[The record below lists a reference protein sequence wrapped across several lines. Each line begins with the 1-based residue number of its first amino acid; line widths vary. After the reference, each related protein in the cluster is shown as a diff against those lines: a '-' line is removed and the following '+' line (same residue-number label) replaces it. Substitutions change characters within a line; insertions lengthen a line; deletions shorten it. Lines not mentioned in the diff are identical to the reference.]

1 MIFLGEA
8 GSGKHRI
15 FFLTK
20 KTTFVR
26 VDIEKEEGIIYP
38 SIFVRS
44 LPAAGSTLVAHVYA
58 VIC

>member
-1 MIFLGEA
+1 MEEG
-8 GSGKHRI
+8 GTGKCRI
-15 FFLTK
+15 FSLTK

-26 VDIEKEEGIIYP
+26 VDIEKEEGIFHP

-44 LPAAGSTLVAHVYA
+44 LPAAGSNFVAHVYA